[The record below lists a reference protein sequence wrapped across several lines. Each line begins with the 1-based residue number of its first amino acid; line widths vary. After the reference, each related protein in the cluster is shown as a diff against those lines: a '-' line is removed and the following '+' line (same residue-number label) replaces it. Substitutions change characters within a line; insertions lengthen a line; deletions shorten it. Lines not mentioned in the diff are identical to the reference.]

1 MFRNQYQ
8 NGLLSILY
16 SCGSSPLEIWGMHVK
31 NGYIRRVTDEEVKSL
46 ALEITGTNVTT
57 TYIFAPST
65 PRGSLGIRLPFL
77 TMIIKNMKKYLTFE
91 ITILDDKNMRRRF
104 RMSNFQSTTRIKPFC
119 TSMPI
124 GLSGGWNQIQ
134 FNLSDFTRRAYGTN
148 YIETTRIQIHANCRI
163 RRIYFADRLYT
174 EDQLPEEF
182 KLFLPGQQRKKCVRE
197 SAVDREKE
205 KAKPEKDEDIEQPPF
220 EADEGAEDEAEEGL
234 DEEPIEDEAKG
245 ELREDEEDE
254 EVEED
259 EVGAGQ
265 VTDYE
270 AEDESPAEDEVP
282 AEEEGPAEDEAE
294 DSTTVVVT
302 SPGEATEGE
311 TDAEDAAAADDEEEE
326 EAEAAQ

>member
-16 SCGSSPLEIWGMHVK
+16 SCGSSPLEIWGMH
-31 NGYIRRVTDEEVKSL
+31 
-46 ALEITGTNVTT
+46 
-57 TYIFAPST
+57 
-65 PRGSLGIRLPFL
+65 
-77 TMIIKNMKKYLTFE
+77 
-91 ITILDDKNMRRRF
+91 ILDDKNMHRRF

-163 RRIYFADRLYT
+163 RRIYFADRLYA
-174 EDQLPEEF
+174 EDQLPEDF
-182 KLFLPGQQRKKCVRE
+182 MLFLPGQHRKKCVRQ
-197 SAVDREKE
+197 SDVAREKE

-220 EADEGAEDEAEEGL
+220 EADEGAEDEEEEGKEEP
-234 DEEPIEDEAKG
+234 DEEAIEDEAKV
-245 ELREDEEDE
+245 EPREDEDEE

-259 EVGAGQ
+259 EVAIAQ

-270 AEDESPAEDEVP
+270 AEDESPVEDEVP
-282 AEEEGPAEDEAE
+282 ADDEGPVEDESPAE
-294 DSTTVVVT
+294 DSTAAAVT

-311 TDAEDAAAADDEEEE
+311 TDADDAAAADDEEEE
-326 EAEAAQ
+326 NEAAQ